1 MLTFIQEVFQY
12 RFLSNA
18 LLAALLTGLSC
29 GIVGTYIVSRRL
41 VFLSGGIT
49 HASFGGIGLAYYL
62 GLNPIA
68 GAMVF
73 AVLSALSI
81 DLLSG
86 RSKVREDSA
95 IGILWALG
103 MAAGIVFI
111 YMTPGYTPNLMSF
124 LFGNILT
131 VTDDIIRANLV
142 LDIVLV
148 GVLALMYRPILYVSF
163 DREYAR
169 TQKVKTRLVNNLML
183 VLVAATIVLT
193 IRLVGIMLLVSLL
206 TIPPVIANLF
216 TRSYKKI
223 TWTATALASGAG
235 VTGLYISY
243 HTNFPSGATIILV
256 LGGVFLLLKLGVWLL
271 PRRESGFRGK
281 RRPK

>member
-1 MLTFIQEVFQY
+1 MITFIQEVFQY

-18 LLAALLTGLSC
+18 LLAALLTGISC
-29 GIVGTYIVSRRL
+29 GIIGTYIVSRRL

-49 HASFGGIGLAYYL
+49 HASFGGIGVAYYL

-73 AVLSALSI
+73 AMLSALSI

-103 MAAGIVFI
+103 MAVGIIFI

-131 VTDDIIRANLV
+131 VTDDLLLANLV
-142 LDIVLV
+142 LDAVLV
-148 GVLALMYRPILYVSF
+148 LVMALMYRPILYVSF

-169 TQKVKTRLVNNLML
+169 TQKVRTRLVNNLML

-206 TIPPVIANLF
+206 TIPPVIADMF
-216 TRSYKKI
+216 TRSYKRL
-223 TWTATALASGAG
+223 TWASMGLASGAG
-235 VTGLYISY
+235 VVGLYISY
-243 HTNFPSGATIILV
+243 HTDFPSGATIILV
-256 LGGVFLLLKLGVWLL
+256 LGGTFLLLKTAERLFWAGKKG
-271 PRRESGFRGK
+271 RRGK
-281 RRPK
+281 AR